1 MNFRRIS
8 KFLGGAFLCASLTA
22 QAADRQ
28 THFYGDLIMG
38 LSADLNAYDVIQYA
52 YGDEMVDGGLYT
64 HPMGLDAARILS
76 HFQGNPITIR
86 TDGGFMKEGLAIAT
100 IDHPLLYKLLDEGMK
115 TGNKAMIGAVRH
127 RLIDT
132 FFHAGWSNFW
142 GHMEGGHRPDM
153 PQEEI
158 YKAQRCFQAIMELTF
173 YLRDMSDGEVKTTQM
188 ENILGRLTQR
198 KLGALYEISKT
209 NNIKDLSQF
218 MRNKPGLYSEV
229 LWSLPELKNAYMVRI
244 ENSNAYQDLAF
255 ESLFKAMKDAGYV
268 SLNQQEYAG
277 VKGFFTDLH
286 DRSDLTVQDAF
297 RLAMNRMFQNL
308 TNTKADESR
317 NLVLP
322 DSIKAKLHLEKLVG
336 LNSIEALN
344 AKVDHNS
351 ITNAGQLHLLVA
363 EIEDF
368 KEDLGGKWKHSSQL
382 SLTEKATLDSISGKV
397 ISWIQ
402 IIDPTTGNVNSVNDP
417 RMGDIPDLRD
427 SEGFVSFIF
436 NRQPEFLD
444 AFVGSLTGKN
454 QSQLA
459 YAARLKAIAELAN
472 LASIEATKDII
483 PNARNTSTQRVN
495 FENDSLPHACF
506 ANGCRE
512 LAARNAIAK
521 LFGVNAELGHLGT
534 VGFIEF
540 LQEKIKEIKL
550 KMSKSAAQEAA
561 SQKARMEKLMAEHLL
576 EVGFAQRQAD
586 GSIATEIDLNSE
598 LIKIDPKMTLKG
610 NLTWFKWSH
619 KEMAGLIYRLDT
631 KLKKFRSLEI
641 ERRIEV
647 GQDVK
652 DRVVLTMNEKYGS
665 GTAVPTNKQLS
676 YPTIKSGKDQVV
688 NEGQFKITGKGNA
701 VNFSG
706 RCEELGVQFLAW

>member
-8 KFLGGAFLCASLTA
+8 KFLGGAFLCASLTT

-52 YGDEMVDGGLYT
+52 FGDEMVDGGLYT

-76 HFQGNPITIR
+76 HFQGNPITIK

-153 PQEEI
+153 PQEEV
-158 YKAQRCFQAIMELTF
+158 YKSQRCFQAIMELTF
-173 YLRDMSDGEVKTTQM
+173 YLRDMSDGPVKTTQM
-188 ENILGRLTQR
+188 ENILSRLTQR
-198 KLGALYEISKT
+198 KLGALYQISKT
-209 NNIKDLSQF
+209 NNVNDLAQY
-218 MRNKPGLYSEV
+218 MRSKPGLYAEV

-255 ESLFKAMKDAGYV
+255 ESLFTAMKASGYV
-268 SLNQQEYAG
+268 SLDAKEYAG
-277 VKGFFTDLH
+277 IKGFFTDLH
-286 DRSDLTVQDAF
+286 DRNDLTVQDAF
-297 RLAMNRMFQNL
+297 RLAMNRMFQTL
-308 TNTKADESR
+308 TNTQADESA
-317 NLVLP
+317 NLKLP

-344 AKVDHNS
+344 AKVNLS
-351 ITNAGQLHLLVA
+351 ATTNAGQLRLLVA
-363 EIEDF
+363 EIEDL
-368 KEDLGGKWKHSSQL
+368 KEELGGKWKPSSQF
-382 SLTEKATLDSISGKV
+382 SLTEKASLDSVAGKV

-402 IIDPTTGNVNSVNDP
+402 VLDPNTGSPNNVNDP

-427 SEGFVSFIF
+427 SEGFISLIF

-444 AFVGSLTGKN
+444 NFVSSVTGKN
-454 QSQLA
+454 DSQLA
-459 YAARLKAIAELAN
+459 YVARLKAIAELAN

-495 FENDSLPHACF
+495 FENDGLPHACF

-521 LFGVNAELGHLGT
+521 LFGVDAQLGHLGT
-534 VGFIEF
+534 LGLTEF
-540 LQEKIKEIKL
+540 LAEKIKEIKL
-550 KMSKSAAQEAA
+550 KMNKTARTESEA
-561 SQKARMEKLMAEHLL
+561 QKARMDKLMAEHLV
-576 EVGFAQRQAD
+576 EVGFAQKMAD
-586 GSIATEIDLNSE
+586 GSIATEIELNPE
-598 LIKIDPKMTLKG
+598 LVKINPKMTFKG
-610 NLTWFKWSH
+610 VWTWFKWSRN
-619 KEMAGLIYRLDT
+619 EMAGLMYRMDT
-631 KLKKFRSLEI
+631 KFKKFRSLEI
-641 ERRIEV
+641 ENRIEI
-647 GQDVK
+647 GQEIK
-652 DRVVLTMNEKYGS
+652 DRIVLTLNQKYGT
-665 GTAVPTNKQLS
+665 GETVPSNKTLA
-676 YPTIKSGKDQVV
+676 YPTIKSGKSALTEQ
-688 NEGQFKITGKGNA
+688 GQFKITGKGNA
-701 VNFSG
+701 VNYSG